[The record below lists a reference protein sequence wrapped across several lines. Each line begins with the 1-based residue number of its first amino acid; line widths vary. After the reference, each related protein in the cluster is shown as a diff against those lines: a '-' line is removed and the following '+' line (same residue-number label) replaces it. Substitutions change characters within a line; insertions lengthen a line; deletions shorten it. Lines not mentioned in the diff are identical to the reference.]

1 MMTLELELPDTLAR
15 QLEELVRAGLFLNPQ
30 EAVRQAVQEFLR
42 QHSATLAESQQLA
55 DVAWALREAPA
66 QMTVVCDTGPVLHLL
81 EADALELLSG
91 AGTVF
96 VPPAVN
102 RELEQL
108 TPTGLP
114 EDLCG
119 DDAGAEC
126 AAIAQAVGWRSAG
139 LLHEGEAQALALA
152 LVVEAD
158 WFLTDDAAARVF
170 ADSLGLE
177 THGSLGVV
185 LWCAGQGQLDQSSA
199 TTKLEALVQS
209 SLWIS
214 LRVQTEAR
222 RALAQMYR

>member
-1 MMTLELELPDTLAR
+1 
-15 QLEELVRAGLFLNPQ
+15 
-30 EAVRQAVQEFLR
+30 
-42 QHSATLAESQQLA
+42 
-55 DVAWALREAPA
+55 
-66 QMTVVCDTGPVLHLL
+66 MTVVCDTGPVLHLL
-81 EADALELLSG
+81 EADALELLNG
-91 AGTVF
+91 AGMVF

-108 TPTGLP
+108 TPNWPARRPVWLTTRELNAP
-114 EDLCG
+114 
-119 DDAGAEC
+119 
-126 AAIAQAVGWRSAG
+126 AIAQAVGWRSAG
-139 LLHEGEAQALALA
+139 PLHEGEAQALALA